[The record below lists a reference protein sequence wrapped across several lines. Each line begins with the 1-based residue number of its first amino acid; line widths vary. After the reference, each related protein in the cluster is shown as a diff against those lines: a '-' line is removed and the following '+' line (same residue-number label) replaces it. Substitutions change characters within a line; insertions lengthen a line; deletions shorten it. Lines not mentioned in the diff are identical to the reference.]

1 MVLVVNWRRVQYPCQ
16 CRARASLVAM
26 ADLFS
31 SGALYESARD
41 FALSA
46 LEAHHAG
53 KNRKVPLD
61 AGTALEHLA
70 KARLATQ
77 LEILNYADRARL
89 IPVGPPQVI
98 P

>member
-1 MVLVVNWRRVQYPCQ
+1 MPVSG
-16 CRARASLVAM
+16 ARASLVAR

-31 SGALYESARD
+31 SGAFYESARD

-46 LEAHHAG
+46 LEAHRAG
-53 KNRKVPLD
+53 KNRNLPLD
-61 AGTALEHLA
+61 AGTASEHLA

-77 LEILNYADRARL
+77 LEIMNYADRARL

-98 P
+98 T